1 MAHEFVIPVSELDA
15 GGKDYTF
22 PIPVAWMRGAL
33 EDTEATPV
41 IGKDGSFSVR
51 VSKSLGDIA
60 VSGRLTAELE
70 APCGR
75 CLQPA
80 RVAIDQRVAVM
91 FAPKASLRSPKAEHE
106 LTADEA
112 DVLPY
117 EGETLVLDDL
127 VRDEL
132 VLEIPMI
139 PLCSADCQ
147 GIAPPPPSEESAPDD
162 AVDPRLAPLL
172 KLKAA
177 VPNKKNKE

>member
-1 MAHEFVIPVSELDA
+1 VAHEFEIPVSELDA

-22 PIPVAWMRGAL
+22 ILPVAWMRKAL
-33 EDTEATPV
+33 EDIEAKTT
-41 IGKDGSFSVR
+41 GKDGALSVR
-51 VSKSLGDIA
+51 VSKSMGDIA
-60 VSGRLTAELE
+60 VHGTLTAELE

-75 CLQPA
+75 CLKPA
-80 RVAIDQRVAVM
+80 RVPIHQRVAVM
-91 FAPKASLRSPKAEHE
+91 FAPKPARTPKTEYE
-106 LTADEA
+106 FGPDEA

-147 GIAPPPPSEESAPDD
+147 GIAPPPPPEESAPADH
-162 AVDPRLAPLL
+162 VDPRLAPLL
-172 KLKAA
+172 KLKVAS
-177 VPNKKNKE
+177 NKKKNKE